1 MCVPRL
7 VFTWCWW
14 VKSIGGEEGDYTD
27 TALLLSGSFFMQLNI
42 GELFQCFIVHIL
54 GGGGRGKSKCFLKK
68 NVCGSQSVFQ
78 PTPLALQTGSPIHAI
93 ACVDW
98 LACLGIQTTRMEWY
112 AITYDVWS
120 EVSYCHRA

>member
-27 TALLLSGSFFMQLNI
+27 TTLFLSGSFFMQMNS
-42 GELFQCFIVHIL
+42 GELFQCFIVHIW

-68 NVCGSQSVFQ
+68 NVQKPIGF
-78 PTPLALQTGSPIHAI
+78 PATPLALQTGSPIHTI
-93 ACVDW
+93 ACRDW
-98 LACLGIQTTRMEWY
+98 LAMFRHSNHRNGM
-112 AITYDVWS
+112 V
-120 EVSYCHRA
+120 CHHR